1 MIVLF
6 RQNKKLIYQV
16 FLAAFFVL
24 VVSIGSYFSTAFLGY
39 KVVALLLLMTVSIL
53 AMLLDIIPVLIAA
66 SLSALI
72 WNYFFIPPV
81 FTFHIYN
88 PEDVLMF
95 VLYFFIALVNTVL
108 TFKIKRSEKKLRD
121 KEEKEKAIKL
131 YNTLLNSLSHELRT
145 PIATIIGSVDTLK
158 DGKDKISEVNQ
169 FELLNQIVIAGFK
182 LNHQVE
188 NLLNMSRLESG
199 MLQLKREW
207 CDVNE
212 LVHLIIQN
220 HFDANPR
227 IVFNE
232 EADFPICRLDIGV
245 VEQILINL
253 ISNALL
259 YTPIEEHV
267 TIKIS
272 IENGALVCE
281 VIDNGAGVP
290 EENLKQIFDKFYRVP
305 NTITGGT
312 GLGLSIVKG
321 FVEAHEG
328 TVNVKNRVPNGLN
341 FVIIIPVEMSY
352 VNNLKNE

>member
-1 MIVLF
+1 MLLT
-6 RQNKKLIYQV
+6 NKQHNRLLYQV
-16 FLAAFFVL
+16 FIATIFVL
-24 VVSIGSYFSTAFLGY
+24 IVSIASYLSTAVLGY
-39 KVVALLLLMTVSIL
+39 KIVALLLLMTVSIL

-81 FTFHIYN
+81 FTFHINN

-95 VLYFFIALVNTVL
+95 VLYFLIAFVNTVL
-108 TFKIKRSEKKLRD
+108 TFKIRKSEKKVRD
-121 KEEKEKAIKL
+121 KEEREKSIKL

-158 DGKDKISEVNQ
+158 EGKDKISQINQ
-169 FELLNQIVIAGFK
+169 FELLNQIAIAGFK

-199 MLQLKREW
+199 MLQLKLEW

-212 LVHLIIQN
+212 LIHLIIQN
-220 HFDANPR
+220 HFDSNPR
-227 IVFNE
+227 IDFKE
-232 EADFPICRLDIGV
+232 KSDFPIVKLDIGV

-259 YTPIEEHV
+259 YTPMEQNV
-267 TIKIS
+267 KINIS
-272 IENGALVCE
+272 SDNATFVCK
-281 VIDNGAGVP
+281 VKDNGAGIP
-290 EENLKQIFDKFYRVP
+290 DENLNQIFEKFYRVP

-328 TVNVKNRVPNGLN
+328 TVKVENILPHGLQ
-341 FVIIIPVEMSY
+341 FTLEIPVEMSY
-352 VNNLKNE
+352 LNNLKNE

>member
-6 RQNKKLIYQV
+6 RQNKKLLYQV
-16 FLAAFFVL
+16 LLAAFFVL
-24 VVSIGSYFSTAFLGY
+24 VVSIGSYFSTAVLDY
-39 KVVALLLLMTVSIL
+39 KIVALLLLMTVSIL

-81 FTFHIYN
+81 FTFHINN
-88 PEDVLMF
+88 PEDLLMF

-108 TFKIKRSEKKLRD
+108 TFKIKKSEKRARD

-169 FELLNQIVIAGFK
+169 FELLNQIAIAGFK

-207 CDVNE
+207 SDVNE

-227 IVFNE
+227 IFFKE
-232 EADFPICRLDIGV
+232 ETDFPICKLDIGV

-267 TIKIS
+267 TVKIS
-272 IENGALVCE
+272 TDNGSLVFE
-281 VIDNGAGVP
+281 VIDNGAGIS
-290 EENLKQIFDKFYRVP
+290 EENLNQIFDKFYRVP

-321 FVEAHEG
+321 FVTSHEG
-328 TVNVKNRVPNGLN
+328 TVKVENKVPNGLQ
-341 FVIIIPVEMSY
+341 FTIVIQAEMSY